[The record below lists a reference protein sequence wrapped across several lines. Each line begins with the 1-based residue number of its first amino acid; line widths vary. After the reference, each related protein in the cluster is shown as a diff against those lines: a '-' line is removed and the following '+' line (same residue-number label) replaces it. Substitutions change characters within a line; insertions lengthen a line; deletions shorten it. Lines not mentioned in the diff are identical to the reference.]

1 MREIDALGDIAELFL
16 TILLYNLKCSTDL
29 KAGYVE
35 PSCSSDRSMFA
46 LEWRKML
53 ENTPIRLL
61 SGNGRG
67 FNNRKRISGWCRNF
81 IGCKNL

>member
-1 MREIDALGDIAELFL
+1 MWSPR
-16 TILLYNLKCSTDL
+16 
-29 KAGYVE
+29 VQ
-35 PSCSSDRSMFA
+35 SDRSMFA

-67 FNNRKRISGWCRNF
+67 FNNSKRISDWCRNF